1 MARVLSWGVFSFIL
15 SSTRFAAPAQAG
27 QPAQTLLAALSQR
40 ALAALFRDKFLVGLS
55 QMLDEEELH
64 LPDSRHR
71 RHAPADS
78 ELLYAKRWVL
88 YDKRPFGGPHQ
99 SYLAK
104 YTQRAAQSTHYR
116 HRCEAADRHLHLS
129 RLPAR
134 FTAQGVNPLGP
145 GVHPALQLADSAFG
159 TGAHPA
165 L

>member
-1 MARVLSWGVFSFIL
+1 MMMARVLSWGVFSFIL

-88 YDKRPFGGPHQ
+88 YAKRPFGGPHQ
-99 SYLAK
+99 SYLAR
-104 YTQRAAQSTHYR
+104 YTPRRAENRRIVAIDEKRRTVT
-116 HRCEAADRHLHLS
+116 
-129 RLPAR
+129 
-134 FTAQGVNPLGP
+134 FTNRDYLRGS
-145 GVHPALQLADSAFG
+145 QLK
-159 TGAHPA
+159 
-165 L
+165 